1 MLFIFSHISI
11 ARNKFVCTSLTIFSY
26 TLVSN
31 NIQMFCLQVLL
42 LTQYNLFCYL
52 LDDEKCLTSLVE
64 HFNFVFY
71 ILFICAGS
79 YYGRNSLFLSIE
91 NNDNK
96 KNLDCYCKQ
105 YKRGSPR
112 TWPSFRYTK
121 VKWHLYTCQNFS
133 VFEFVLPW
141 KKGNCPVKFE
151 IF

>member
-1 MLFIFSHISI
+1 MLFIYSHISI

-31 NIQMFCLQVLL
+31 NIKMFCLQVLL

-64 HFNFVFY
+64 HFNFVYY

-79 YYGRNSLFLSIE
+79 YYGRYSLFLSIE

-105 YKRGSPR
+105 YKRGHPVLDHRLDIQKSNG
-112 TWPSFRYTK
+112 TSIHAKT
-121 VKWHLYTCQNFS
+121 S
-133 VFEFVLPW
+133 VSLNLSSRE
-141 KKGNCPVKFE
+141 KKAIVQ
-151 IF
+151 